1 MHLIMYTNKS
11 RMKYY
16 DDTLVKKSSIAM
28 EVKKKIRIKSSNL
41 ANHIDIKINS
51 NYKVYKE

>member
-1 MHLIMYTNKS
+1 MHFIMYTNKS

-28 EVKKKIRIKSSNL
+28 EVKKNKNKKLKFGKSYRYQNKL
-41 ANHIDIKINS
+41 KL
-51 NYKVYKE
+51 

>member
-16 DDTLVKKSSIAM
+16 DDTLVKKSSKAM
-28 EVKKKIRIKSSNL
+28 EVKKIRIKSSNL
-41 ANHIDIKINS
+41 ANHIDIKIN
-51 NYKVYKE
+51 

>member
-11 RMKYY
+11 RMKYD

-28 EVKKKIRIKSSNL
+28 EVKKKNKNKKLKFGKSYRYQNKL
-41 ANHIDIKINS
+41 KL
-51 NYKVYKE
+51 

>member
-28 EVKKKIRIKSSNL
+28 EVKKNKNTKLKFGKSYQYQNKL
-41 ANHIDIKINS
+41 KL
-51 NYKVYKE
+51 

>member
-28 EVKKKIRIKSSNL
+28 EVKKNKNTKLKFGKSYRYQNKL
-41 ANHIDIKINS
+41 KL
-51 NYKVYKE
+51 

>member
-28 EVKKKIRIKSSNL
+28 EEKKNNKKLQFGKSYRYQNKL
-41 ANHIDIKINS
+41 KL
-51 NYKVYKE
+51 

>member
-16 DDTLVKKSSIAM
+16 DNTLVKKSSIAM
-28 EVKKKIRIKSSNL
+28 EVKKNKKKKLKFGKSYRYQNKL
-41 ANHIDIKINS
+41 KL
-51 NYKVYKE
+51 

>member
-28 EVKKKIRIKSSNL
+28 EVEKNKNKKLKFCKSYRYQNKL
-41 ANHIDIKINS
+41 KL
-51 NYKVYKE
+51 

>member
-1 MHLIMYTNKS
+1 MYTNKS

-41 ANHIDIKINS
+41 ANHIDIKIN
-51 NYKVYKE
+51 

>member
-28 EVKKKIRIKSSNL
+28 EVKKKNNKKLKFGKSYRYQNKL
-41 ANHIDIKINS
+41 KL
-51 NYKVYKE
+51 

>member
-28 EVKKKIRIKSSNL
+28 EVKKKEE
-41 ANHIDIKINS
+41 
-51 NYKVYKE
+51 YKAQIWQIISISK

>member
-28 EVKKKIRIKSSNL
+28 EVKKNKKLKFGKSYRYQNKL
-41 ANHIDIKINS
+41 KL
-51 NYKVYKE
+51 

>member
-28 EVKKKIRIKSSNL
+28 EVKKNKNTKLKFGKSYRYQNKLKS
-41 ANHIDIKINS
+41 
-51 NYKVYKE
+51 